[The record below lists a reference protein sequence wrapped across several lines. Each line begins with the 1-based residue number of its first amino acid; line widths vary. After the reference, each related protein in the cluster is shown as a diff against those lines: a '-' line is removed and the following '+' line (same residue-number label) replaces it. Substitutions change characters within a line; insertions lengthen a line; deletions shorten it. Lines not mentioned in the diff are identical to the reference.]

1 MKKKE
6 KISHTVVSDSSQ
18 SRGLQPARLL
28 CLWSS
33 LGKSDGMSCHFLLRG
48 IFLTQGLNLG
58 LLIAGRFFTNGATGE
73 ALGLT

>member
-6 KISHTVVSDSSQ
+6 KISHTVVSDSLQ

-33 LGKSDGMSCHFLLRG
+33 LGKSNGMSCHFLLQG

-58 LLIAGRFFTNGATGE
+58 LLIAGRFFTNGATRE